1 MNSEKKDSFEILI
14 GKLEHDLHKPLNN
27 LKMFLQILPMKADDQ
42 EFISQGTAEIEKSL
56 ESPLIIVEKL
66 KQLLKQEGLIND

>member
-27 LKMFLQILPMKADDQ
+27 LKMFLKILPMKATDS
-42 EFISQGTAEIEKSL
+42 EFINQATAEIEKSL
-56 ESPLIIVEKL
+56 ENPILLVERL
-66 KQLLKQEGLIND
+66 KQLLKEKGLIE